1 MGEKGSLPGYRGEEL
16 GAEGEG
22 ETGPAP
28 AGLPC
33 RTKQESSFRQE
44 QSFAIGKACSDMFLD
59 SLLQQ
64 Q

>member
-1 MGEKGSLPGYRGEEL
+1 MGEKGGLPGHSGEEL

-22 ETGPAP
+22 EAL

-44 QSFAIGKACSDMFLD
+44 QSLAIGKTVF
-59 SLLQQ
+59 
-64 Q
+64 